1 MDSKKIIENKD
12 NKGNKKPFKKSSK
25 SSIGRP
31 IRKIL
36 LDPKKGSLIAITG
49 GIASGKSTVLACFE
63 KLGFEVFNSD
73 RAIHE
78 MMKKDGAAFARV
90 AKLCPEAITDEG
102 IDRKVLSQK
111 VFTNPEKL
119 KELESILH
127 PLVRKAQVDLMVK
140 TKNSSGKSIVF
151 EVPLLFENKREKS
164 YDYVV
169 VCSAPKEKQKE
180 RAMARNNMTEEKF
193 NAIIEKQVSDSVR
206 LKGAHIVIKTGRT
219 IEDTFK
225 QVKAVIFDANNKRI
239 NSGHRNN
246 RPKPKKR

>member
-1 MDSKKIIENKD
+1 MMEKKEQKNK
-12 NKGNKKPFKKSSK
+12 KTKPFKKSQTPYDK
-25 SSIGRP
+25 QIV
-31 IRKIL
+31 RKIL

-78 MMKKDGAAFARV
+78 LLKKDGAAFSQV
-90 AKLCPEAITDEG
+90 AKLCPESISEEG
-102 IDRKVLSQK
+102 IDRKILSQK

-127 PLVRKAQVDLMVK
+127 PMVRKAQVDMVVRI
-140 TKNSSGKSIVF
+140 KNSTGKSIVF
-151 EVPLLFENKREKS
+151 EVPLLFENKREKA

-180 RAMARNNMTEEKF
+180 RALARNNMTEEKF
-193 NAIIEKQVSDSVR
+193 NVIIEKQVSDSVR
-206 LKGAHIVIKTGRT
+206 LKGAHVVIKTGRT
-219 IEDTFK
+219 IEDTLK

-246 RPKPKKR
+246 RPKPQKR

>member
-1 MDSKKIIENKD
+1 MDSKKIVENKQKKSD
-12 NKGNKKPFKKSSK
+12 KKPFKNSSK
-25 SSIGRP
+25 PVSGRLV
-31 IRKIL
+31 RRIL
-36 LDPKKGSLIAITG
+36 LDPRKGSLIAITG
-49 GIASGKSTVLACFE
+49 GIATGKSTVLACFE

-78 MMKKDGAAFARV
+78 MMKKDGAAFSQV
-90 AKLCPEAITDEG
+90 SKLYPEAVNSEG
-102 IDRKVLSQK
+102 IDRKILSQK

-127 PLVRKAQVDLMVK
+127 PLVRQAQVDLMVK

-164 YDYVV
+164 YDFVV

-225 QVKAVIFDANNKRI
+225 QVKAVIFDANNKRV

-246 RPKPKKR
+246 RPKPQKR